1 MGTFAIDDV
10 SFLENMVTAILTFTP
25 NQPKMK

>member
-10 SFLENMVTAILTFTP
+10 SLLENMVTAIFTFTP
-25 NQPKMK
+25 NQAKME